1 MRPQGWA
8 FYLPIISMAVSLL
21 KLDRI
26 PFSQQFV
33 TDSLSLA
40 SSKQINIRCRR
51 ILDTFGYPHMINMV
65 NRKQHT
71 PSPIEPCFFWYAV
84 WKVAYA
90 YASACAKFFWPHM
103 GKPAAC
109 CSAHAILPTPK
120 NQQVPTRRAY
130 AAYAALQDTHD
141 RPAQHV
147 MQFPLSRFHDL
158 KNKDAEAAEVHEIWF
173 TTYIHIPFSE
183 KHSLSQHPFPRLD
196 TCVKARFDSSSL
208 EGGAWYAARTMGK
221 SWPCFQKSS
230 KGNHGEMNLII
241 YNGCIG
247 KRWDFMGNGI

>member
-90 YASACAKFFWPHM
+90 DAHIRKIPTRAHAQVFFDRTWGSQP
-103 GKPAAC
+103 PAAQPTQSC
-109 CSAHAILPTPK
+109 LRLKINRFLREEPTP
-120 NQQVPTRRAY
+120 PTLRCK
-130 AAYAALQDTHD
+130 THMIGLRNMSCSSLYLD
-141 RPAQHV
+141 FMISKTR
-147 MQFPLSRFHDL
+147 MLRLLRFMKFGLPHTSTYHFQRNIRYPSTPSPVGHL
-158 KNKDAEAAEVHEIWF
+158 CEGPIWF
-173 TTYIHIPFSE
+173 ILTGGWGLIRRVDHGEIMTMLSE
-183 KHSLSQHPFPRLD
+183 IIQ
-196 TCVKARFDSSSL
+196 
-208 EGGAWYAARTMGK
+208 GK
-221 SWPCFQKSS
+221 SWGKWIWSS
-230 KGNHGEMNLII
+230 TMAA
-241 YNGCIG
+241 
-247 KRWDFMGNGI
+247 

>member
-1 MRPQGWA
+1 MLFLVRRVEG
-8 FYLPIISMAVSLL
+8 SLRGCTY
-21 KLDRI
+21 KKN
-26 PFSQQFV
+26 
-33 TDSLSLA
+33 T
-40 SSKQINIRCRR
+40 
-51 ILDTFGYPHMINMV
+51 
-65 NRKQHT
+65 
-71 PSPIEPCFFWYAV
+71 
-84 WKVAYA
+84 
-90 YASACAKFFWPHM
+90 YASACASFFWPHI

-173 TTYIHIPFSE
+173 TTYIHLPFSE
-183 KHSLSQHPFPRLD
+183 KHSLSQHPFPRWTPVWRPDLIHPHWRVGPD
-196 TCVKARFDSSSL
+196 TPRGPWGNHDHAFRNHPR
-208 EGGAWYAARTMGK
+208 EIMGK
-221 SWPCFQKSS
+221 
-230 KGNHGEMNLII
+230 MNLII